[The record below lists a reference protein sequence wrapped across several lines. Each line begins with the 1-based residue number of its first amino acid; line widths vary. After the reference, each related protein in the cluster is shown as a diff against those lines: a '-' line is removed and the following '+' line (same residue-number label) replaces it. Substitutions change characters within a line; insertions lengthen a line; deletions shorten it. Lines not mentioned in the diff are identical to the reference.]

1 LVILLLFISAKPAT
15 AQFTLGKYD
24 TIRVGVT
31 LTDSGLKVPTGNE
44 LPPIYLYARASAQ
57 MRKRYAEW
65 TRLRNAVYI
74 TYPYAKTASAVML
87 QINRELAGVTN
98 SKRRKAIIKSHE
110 KELRAKFTSKL
121 RNLSIYQGTVLMKLI
136 YRETGNSCYE
146 IIDEYKG
153 DFSAIVDQGV
163 ARLFGTSLKQTYNP
177 NGEDRAM
184 EQIVREV
191 QQYYGY

>member
-1 LVILLLFISAKPAT
+1 V
-15 AQFTLGKYD
+15 
-24 TIRVGVT
+24 
-31 LTDSGLKVPTGNE
+31 KVPTGKE
-44 LPPIYLYARASAQ
+44 LPPVFLYARLSKQ
-57 MRKRYAEW
+57 MRKKYAEW
-65 TRLRNAVYI
+65 TRLRNAVYV

-98 SKRRKAIIKSHE
+98 PKKRKAIIKSHE

-121 RNLSIYQGTVLMKLI
+121 RDLSIYQGIVLMKLI

-153 DFSAIVDQGV
+153 DFSAIVYQGV
-163 ARLFGTSLKQTYNP
+163 AKLFGSSLKQSYDP
-177 NGEDRAM
+177 NGADRDM
-184 EQIVREV
+184 EQIVRQV